1 MRVPAGRPVGP
12 PDPELDV
19 LLHTGPFH
27 AAFRAAVRA
36 RGLTLQRLQ
45 ARLASRGIRL
55 ALENCRVGQVL
66 RHPSGVLVAEVL
78 FGETLRV
85 GDTWVFEY
93 RVDDGTG
100 APATEYAHGFRLAE
114 EQLVMEARFH
124 PCALPVDCHAFAQPG
139 LYDPRYRTAD

>member
-1 MRVPAGRPVGP
+1 VDQVRVHG
-12 PDPELDV
+12 
-19 LLHTGPFH
+19 
-27 AAFRAAVRA
+27 
-36 RGLTLQRLQ
+36 
-45 ARLASRGIRL
+45 
-55 ALENCRVGQVL
+55 LENCRVGQVL

-139 LYDPRYRTAD
+139 LYDPRYRTADLRLNQHHAVHLVAQGATTGVRGIAWSWS